1 MSDPALLDLNEIAVA
16 IATRRVSSVE
26 ATQACLA
33 RIKAWQPAINAF
45 IRIDEES
52 ALRQA
57 AECDAE
63 LAAGRRR
70 GPLHGVPLAHKDLLY
85 REGKVTT
92 GGSKILRDTVAG
104 TTSTLLERL
113 DAAGAVDLGTLNMSE
128 FAAGPTGHNIHY
140 GPARNPYDRSRIT
153 GGSSSGSG
161 AAVGARL
168 VFGSLGSDTGGSI
181 RLPAAACNVT
191 GLKATYGRVSRHGAI
206 ARSWSLD
213 HIGPLARTARDCGLI
228 FAAIAGHD
236 PRDPS
241 TSARPLPDLSDMD
254 NMPFA
259 SSQAGG
265 PGETPLRISLAGLR
279 IGVPGE
285 AILKTV
291 EPGVAAA
298 LEQSWQVLQSGG
310 AALKEVDFP
319 DLAKLADIGETIIK
333 SEAATMHRHW
343 LETRPNDYARQV
355 RVRIEGGFY
364 IPATQYLDALRL
376 RGVLLGRFLKETMGD
391 IDLLHAPVIPF
402 PLPTIAETD
411 VETETGSHVLDLVRR
426 ITAFTRPFNFL
437 GVPAVSVPCGF
448 DPAGLP
454 IAYQLIGRPFAEA
467 LCLRAAAAYQSA
479 TEFHRI
485 APQL

>member
-1 MSDPALLDLNEIAVA
+1 MTDPALLDLTEIAVA
-16 IATRRVSSVE
+16 IAMRRVSSVE

-33 RIKAWQPAINAF
+33 RIKVWQPEINAF

-85 REGKVTT
+85 RKGKITT
-92 GGSKILRDTVAG
+92 GGSKILRDSVAD

-128 FAAGPTGHNIHY
+128 FAAGPTGHNVHH

-191 GLKATYGRVSRHGAI
+191 GLKATYGRISRHGAI

-241 TSARPLPDLSDMD
+241 TSTRQLPDLSDMD
-254 NMPFA
+254 NMSFVSA
-259 SSQAGG
+259 QTAL
-265 PGETPLRISLAGLR
+265 PGETLLKVSLAGVR
-279 IGVPGE
+279 IGVAGQ

-291 EPGVAAA
+291 APEVAAA
-298 LEQSWQVLQSGG
+298 LEQSWQVLQAGG
-310 AALKEVDFP
+310 ATLREVPFP
-319 DLAKLADIGETIIK
+319 DLTKLADIGETVIK
-333 SEAATMHRHW
+333 SEAAAMHRHW
-343 LETRPNDYARQV
+343 LETRPNDYGRQV

-376 RGVLLGRFLKETMGD
+376 RGLLLRQFLEETMAD

-411 VETETGSHVLDLVRR
+411 VEAETGSHVLDLVRR
-426 ITAFTRPFNFL
+426 VTAFTRPFNFL
-437 GVPAVSVPCGF
+437 GVPAISVPCGF

-454 IAYQLIGRPFAEA
+454 IAFQLTGRPFAEA
-467 LCLRAAAAYQSA
+467 LCLRAAAAYQAA
-479 TEFHRI
+479 TEFHRT